1 MNQQVK
7 TRNLKKKNTKPNDI
21 VDKKKQGLRNRE
33 TNVISFI
40 FVALFLMMASYLVY
54 FNVFEASTIVNNPYN
69 KRIDN
74 LENKVVR
81 GNILAAD
88 GQILAETDIDE
99 DGNETRVYPFSEV
112 FCHVVG
118 LASAKTGV
126 EGVANYELLST
137 SGNIINQLSDD
148 LSGEKSVGY
157 DVVTTLV
164 PKLQEAAYKALGSNK
179 GAVVAMEPSTGRVLA
194 MVSKPDYDPNEASEM
209 YSEWLGYD
217 SSDSVLLNRATQGLY
232 SPGST
237 FKVLTALE

>member
-164 PKLQEAAYKALGSNK
+164 PKLQ
-179 GAVVAMEPSTGRVLA
+179 
-194 MVSKPDYDPNEASEM
+194 
-209 YSEWLGYD
+209 
-217 SSDSVLLNRATQGLY
+217 
-232 SPGST
+232 
-237 FKVLTALE
+237 

>member
-54 FNVFEASTIVNNPYN
+54 FNVFEASRIVNNPYN

-88 GQILAETDIDE
+88 GQILAE
-99 DGNETRVYPFSEV
+99 PV
-112 FCHVVG
+112 F
-118 LASAKTGV
+118 
-126 EGVANYELLST
+126 
-137 SGNIINQLSDD
+137 
-148 LSGEKSVGY
+148 
-157 DVVTTLV
+157 
-164 PKLQEAAYKALGSNK
+164 
-179 GAVVAMEPSTGRVLA
+179 R
-194 MVSKPDYDPNEASEM
+194 
-209 YSEWLGYD
+209 
-217 SSDSVLLNRATQGLY
+217 SVLPCCRTGFCKNRC
-232 SPGST
+232 
-237 FKVLTALE
+237 